1 MLRHFGVDLLDWHRG
16 SLSSRRLAVLVKHM
30 PRDSAVN
37 RDLHGEAADWDV
49 STHLLAATVDH
60 LAVANW
66 MTATLNSGEDSEP
79 LDFPDPVP
87 RPGLPEAG
95 PSSDA
100 SAEINHRDVAAMPSP
115 DQLARF
121 FS

>member
-1 MLRHFGVDLLDWHRG
+1 MDLLDWHRG
-16 SLSSRRLAVLVKHM
+16 AVSSRRLAVLVKHL

-37 RDLHGEAADWDV
+37 RDLHGEAVEWDA

-66 MTATLNSGEDSEP
+66 MTATINSGEDAEP
-79 LDFPDPVP
+79 LEYPEAVP
-87 RPGLPEAG
+87 RPGPPESSAVQPQHGDEPRESELPDPE
-95 PSSDA
+95 
-100 SAEINHRDVAAMPSP
+100 
-115 DQLARF
+115 QLARF

>member
-1 MLRHFGVDLLDWHRG
+1 MDLLDWHRG
-16 SLSSRRLAVLVKHM
+16 AVSSRRLAVLVKHL

-37 RDLHGEAADWDV
+37 RDLHGEAVEWDA

-66 MTATLNSGEDSEP
+66 MTATINSGEDADP
-79 LDFPDPVP
+79 LEYPEGVP
-87 RPGLPEAG
+87 RPQLNGERPDADAAQDEDHPAPG
-95 PSSDA
+95 QPSA
-100 SAEINHRDVAAMPSP
+100 
-115 DQLARF
+115 DQLMRF